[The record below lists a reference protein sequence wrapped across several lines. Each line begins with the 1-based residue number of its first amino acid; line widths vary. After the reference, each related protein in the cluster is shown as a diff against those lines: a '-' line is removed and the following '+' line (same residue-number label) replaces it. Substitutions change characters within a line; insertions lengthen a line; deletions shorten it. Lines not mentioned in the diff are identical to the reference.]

1 MYLPTQLIQCFK
13 YKTGDGVVKYKLTYL
28 VVVRKFML
36 FHRLALKEDDL
47 FIRLLS
53 PSNHHFITM
62 LDFGWLSPNSLQTEM
77 YSRRAE
83 EQVYSTTVF
92 HPTWRQSLTCLRCA
106 QRQCARGTAFISTDV
121 ISNSDTLFRFLIAD
135 FLLLLFFLFEVFPY
149 RL

>member
-135 FLLLLFFLFEVFPY
+135 FLLFLFFYFLSFPV
-149 RL
+149 

>member
-62 LDFGWLSPNSLQTEM
+62 LDFG
-77 YSRRAE
+77 
-83 EQVYSTTVF
+83 
-92 HPTWRQSLTCLRCA
+92 
-106 QRQCARGTAFISTDV
+106 
-121 ISNSDTLFRFLIAD
+121 
-135 FLLLLFFLFEVFPY
+135 
-149 RL
+149 